1 MPLSILYLFKGCNRE
16 QKLRKDKRERVDL
29 YFEYDSIPSRLEP
42 KLRKMKHSCYSWLL
56 VLFLLLCTTND
67 NVQALRIVLAGG
79 TGRLGRNVAATLQ
92 DHTVT
97 ILSRNAFLASTPTR
111 VTEQFGWLG
120 YYFLEENPHVALRD
134 WDGGDL
140 TDIVGCDFLGWQDET
155 LPLADVVVNL
165 VGGYTKQREMAT
177 ERLVRESIRLNPM
190 ALQITV
196 SPKVEDLKAL
206 TPGAFQMKVARLQ
219 LCEDMVMKNCIHSKA
234 LRLNAFDT
242 ENSVQIIVESILSGR
257 QN

>member
-1 MPLSILYLFKGCNRE
+1 MKQRYSYVFLDS
-16 QKLRKDKRERVDL
+16 LR
-29 YFEYDSIPSRLEP
+29 
-42 KLRKMKHSCYSWLL
+42 LL
-56 VLFLLLCTTND
+56 LLLLLLLCITQCNH
-67 NVQALRIVLAGG
+67 VQALRIVLAGG
-79 TGRLGRNVAATLQ
+79 TGRLGRNVAARLC

-120 YYFLEENPHVALRD
+120 YYYLEENPHVSIRD

-140 TDIVGCDFLGWQDET
+140 TDIVGCDFLGWQDDT
-155 LPLADVVVNL
+155 LPMADVIVNL

-177 ERLVRESIRLNPM
+177 ERIVRESLRLNPM

-196 SPKVEDLKAL
+196 SPKVEDLRVL
-206 TPGAFQMKVARLQ
+206 TPGAFQMKVERLQ
-219 LCEDMVMKNCIHSKA
+219 LCEDMVMKNCLHSKS

-242 ENSVQIIVESILSGR
+242 DNSVQIIVESILSGAK
-257 QN
+257 